1 MIRRATTGMLVFFVL
16 LAIAVVF
23 PPTGTAESAPQSPSA
38 ASSSAESIV
47 AGLSDEQVRDML
59 ISELRARSMEQEYDQ
74 EQQMV
79 GPASIFNRL
88 LRKFT
93 GEHDENEE
101 EFRKLWDGIPNIVP
115 DLRKVFLTL

>member
-1 MIRRATTGMLVFFVL
+1 MIKGRTTGMIVFLIL
-16 LAIAVVF
+16 LAVTGAF
-23 PPTGTAESAPQSPSA
+23 PFTG
-38 ASSSAESIV
+38 SAETLSENSASTSGTVDSIV

-59 ISELRARSMEQEYDQ
+59 ISELRAQSMEQEYDQ
-74 EQQMV
+74 QQQMV